1 MGEFTLQTRVY
12 YEDTDAAGIVYHAN
26 YLKFMERARTEWLRK
41 LGYDQRQL
49 AVEHE
54 LGFVVR
60 KMAIDFI
67 RPARLDDKLAIVSK
81 VVRCGKASI
90 VFLQSVN
97 HLVDGEGTQDGN
109 NTQTPQVFC
118 QAEVKVGCIDL
129 ASGAPQAMSENLY
142 REIKHAS

>member
-1 MGEFTLQTRVY
+1 MGEFTLHTRVY

-26 YLKFMERARTEWLRK
+26 YLKFMERARTEWLRR

-60 KMAIDFI
+60 KMVIDFI
-67 RPARLDDKLAIVSK
+67 RPARLDDRLEIVSK
-81 VVRCGKASI
+81 VTRCGKASI
-90 VFLQSVN
+90 IFLQSIN
-97 HLVDGEGTQDGN
+97 KLGN
-109 NTQTPQVFC
+109 ADQIEDTACVQQPELYC

>member
-1 MGEFTLQTRVY
+1 MSEFTLQTRVY

-26 YLKFMERARTEWLRK
+26 YLKFMERARTEWLRQ

-49 AVEHE
+49 AAEHE
-54 LGFVVR
+54 LAFVVR

-67 RPARLDDKLAIVSK
+67 RPARLDDKLEIVSK
-81 VVRCGKASI
+81 VTRCGKASI

-97 HLVDGEGTQDGN
+97 YLVDEGTQN
-109 NTQTPQVFC
+109 VNSTQTPLIFC
-118 QAEVKVGCIDL
+118 RAEVKAGCIGL
-129 ASGAPQAMSENLY
+129 SNGAPRAMPDNLY